1 MARAQAFEAQ
11 AVSQR
16 QGSDRN
22 AKDLEAIFLEM
33 SAEAAGW
40 LMSAGIVVFI
50 AALVGLLWRFWR

>member
-1 MARAQAFEAQ
+1 M
-11 AVSQR
+11 
-16 QGSDRN
+16 
-22 AKDLEAIFLEM
+22 LEM